1 MSTYPLPQA
10 HDPIEE
16 IFEDVFWVHGSMRMG
31 PGFKINRN
39 MVVLR
44 QAGALTLVNAV
55 RLSPEGEAALEALGK
70 VKHVVCLGQFHG
82 LDDRYYVDRFGAA
95 FWCQEGSDRYPE
107 PKPTQV
113 LSEGTKLPVDGAEL
127 FVYRETLLPECAIL
141 LRRHGGLL
149 ITCDSLQ
156 HWTDWSYCSPLARL
170 VMALLGFRRTTFI
183 GPPWRKVMTP
193 KGGSLRADFDR
204 LLELDFDHHIGAHGN
219 PCRGGAHQLVEA
231 AVERALD
238 K

>member
-1 MSTYPLPQA
+1 M
-10 HDPIEE
+10 H
-16 IFEDVFWVHGSMRMG
+16 MG
-31 PGFKINRN
+31 PGLRLNRN

-44 QAGALTLVNAV
+44 QAGELTLVNAV
-55 RLSPEGEAALEALGK
+55 RLAPEGEAALEALGT
-70 VKHVVCLGQFHG
+70 VKHVMRLGQFHG
-82 LDDRYYVDRFGAA
+82 LDDRYYVDRHGAE
-95 FWCQEGSDRYPE
+95 FWCQDGSDKYPE

-127 FVYRETLLPECAIL
+127 FVFRDTVLPECAIL

-183 GPPWRKVMTP
+183 GPPWRKTMTP
-193 KGGSLRADFDR
+193 KGGSLRPDFDR
-204 LLELDFDHHIGAHGN
+204 LLELDFDHHIGAHGT
-219 PCRGGAHQLVEA
+219 PCRGGAHQRVEA
-231 AVERALD
+231 AVARALA